1 MAVYK
6 RTYKTYSGP
15 RTAPWRRFL
24 ILTRYSYTR
33 LFQSKFVMFFIS
45 ACFFYPVGCL
55 AFIYFSHNTQLLA
68 LLSLGDA
75 KLPPIDGKFFFT
87 FSKIQS
93 NLAFLL
99 TALVAPG
106 LISPDLANGAM
117 PLYFSRPFSRMEYA
131 LGKITPLALL
141 LSLVTWVPGLILYAA
156 QAGLS
161 GWDWTKQNLWLAGAI
176 FLGLITWITIL
187 SLISLALSAWVKWKL
202 AAGAMVLA
210 VFVAGAGFGAAI
222 NNVLRTHYGV
232 LISLN
237 QVVYTIWGE
246 LFRYDWGGQLSLGQ
260 AWFVVAFT
268 SVICLWLLAKRI
280 RPFEVVK

>member
-6 RTYKTYSGP
+6 RTYKNYSGP
-15 RTAPWRRFL
+15 RTLPWSRFL
-24 ILTRYSYTR
+24 ILTRFSYTR

-45 ACFFYPVGCL
+45 ACFFYPVGAL

-75 KLPPIDGKFFFT
+75 KLPAIDGKFFFT
-87 FSKIQS
+87 FCKIQS

-141 LSLVTWVPGLILYAA
+141 LSLVTWIPGLILYAA
-156 QAGLS
+156 EAGLS
-161 GWDWTKQNLWLAGAI
+161 GWDWTKQNLWMAGAI
-176 FLGLITWITIL
+176 FLGLITWVTIL
-187 SLISLALSAWVKWKL
+187 SLISLALSARVKWKV
-202 AAGAMVLA
+202 AAGALLLA

-222 NNVLRTHYGV
+222 NNVLRTHYGS

-246 LFRYDWGGQLSLGQ
+246 LFRYDWGGQLSLSQ
-260 AWFVVAFT
+260 AWFVVVFT
-268 SVICLWLLAKRI
+268 SAICLWLLAKRI

>member
-15 RTAPWRRFL
+15 RTLPWSRFL
-24 ILTRYSYTR
+24 ILTRFSYTR

-55 AFIYFSHNTQLLA
+55 AFIYFSHNVQLLA

-75 KLPPIDGKFFFT
+75 KLPPVDGKFFFT
-87 FSKIQS
+87 FCKIQS

-117 PLYFSRPFSRMEYA
+117 PLYFSRPFSRTEYA

-141 LSLVTWVPGLILYAA
+141 LSLVTWIPGLILYAA

-161 GWDWTKQNLWLAGAI
+161 GWDWTKQNLWMAEAI
-176 FLGLITWITIL
+176 FLGLITWVTIL

-202 AAGAMVLA
+202 AAGALVLA

-222 NNVLRTHYGV
+222 NNVLRTHYGG

-246 LFRYDWGGQLSLGQ
+246 LFRYDWGGQLSLSQ
-260 AWFVVAFT
+260 AWFVVIFT
-268 SVICLWLLAKRI
+268 SAICLWLLAKRI

>member
-33 LFQSKFVMFFIS
+33 LFQSKFVLLFIS
-45 ACFFYPVGCL
+45 ACFFYPIGCL
-55 AFIYFSHNTQLLA
+55 AFIYFSHNSQLLA

-75 KLPPIDGKFFFT
+75 KLPAIDGKFFFT
-87 FSKIQS
+87 FCKIQS

-117 PLYFSRPFSRMEYA
+117 PLYFSRPFSRAEYV

-141 LSLVTWVPGLILYAA
+141 LSLVTWIPGLILYAA

-176 FLGLITWITIL
+176 FLGLLIWVTIL
-187 SLISLALSAWVKWKL
+187 SLLSLALSAWVKWKI
-202 AAGAMVLA
+202 AAGALVLA
-210 VFVAGAGFGAAI
+210 IFVAGAGFGAAI
-222 NNVLRTHYGV
+222 NNVLRTHYGG

-260 AWFVVAFT
+260 AWFVIAFT
-268 SVICLWLLAKRI
+268 SVVCLWLLARRI

>member
-15 RTAPWRRFL
+15 RTVPWRRFL

-33 LFQSKFVMFFIS
+33 LFQSKFVLLFIS
-45 ACFFYPVGCL
+45 ACFFYPIGCL
-55 AFIYFSHNTQLLA
+55 AFIYFSHNAQLLA

-75 KLPPIDGKFFFT
+75 KLPAIDGKFFFT

-117 PLYFSRPFSRMEYA
+117 PLYFSRPFSRMEYV
-131 LGKITPLALL
+131 LGKITPLAFL
-141 LSLVTWVPGLILYAA
+141 LSLVTWIPGLLLFGA

-176 FLGLITWITIL
+176 FVGLLIWVAIL
-187 SLISLALSAWVKWKL
+187 SLVALAMSAWVKWKI
-202 AAGAMVLA
+202 AAGALVLA

-222 NNVLRTHYGV
+222 NNVLRTHYGG

-246 LFRYDWGGQLSLGQ
+246 LFRYDWGGQLSSSQ
-260 AWFVVAFT
+260 AWFVVVFT

>member
-6 RTYKTYSGP
+6 RTYKTYAGP
-15 RTAPWRRFL
+15 RTAAWRRFL
-24 ILTRYSYTR
+24 ILTRFSYTR
-33 LFQSKFVMFFIS
+33 MFQSKFVMFFIS

-68 LLSLGDA
+68 LLSLGEA
-75 KLPPIDGKFFFT
+75 KLPGIDGQFFFT

-117 PLYFSRPFSRMEYA
+117 PLYFSRPFSRTEYV

-141 LSLVTWVPGLILYAA
+141 LSLVTWIPGLILYAA

-176 FLGLITWITIL
+176 SLGLITWVAIL

-202 AAGAMVLA
+202 AAGALLLA

-222 NNVLRTHYGV
+222 NNVLRTHYGG

-237 QVVYTIWGE
+237 QVVYTIWGQ
-246 LFRYDWGGQLSLGQ
+246 LFRYDWGGQLSQGQ

-268 SVICLWLLAKRI
+268 SIICLWLLAKRI

>member
-6 RTYKTYSGP
+6 RSYKTYCGP
-15 RTAPWRRFL
+15 RTVPWGRFL
-24 ILTRYSYTR
+24 ILSRYSYTH
-33 LFQSKFVMFFIS
+33 LFQSKFVLLFIS
-45 ACFFYPVGCL
+45 ACFFYPIGCL
-55 AFIYFSHNTQLLA
+55 AFIYFSHNAQLLA

-75 KLPPIDGKFFFT
+75 KLPPIDGRFFFT

-117 PLYFSRPFSRMEYA
+117 PLYFSRPFSRAQYV
-131 LGKITPLALL
+131 LGKITPLAFL
-141 LSLVTWVPGLILYAA
+141 LSLVTWIPGLILYGA

-161 GWDWTKQNLWLAGAI
+161 GWGWTNQNLWLAGAI
-176 FLGLITWITIL
+176 FLGLFTWVTIL

-202 AAGAMVLA
+202 AAGALVLA
-210 VFVAGAGFGAAI
+210 IFVAGAGFGAAI
-222 NNVLRTHYGV
+222 NSVLRTHYGS

-246 LFRYDWGGQLSLGQ
+246 LFRYDWGGQLSLDQ
-260 AWFVVAFT
+260 AWFVVGLT
-268 SVICLWLLAKRI
+268 LVISLWLLAKRI